1 MKNMGII
8 ESAAQCSRVAMM
20 RHYLSMAKIGRMK
33 EERLKERNL
42 YNILGIIAQS
52 CCGNWL
58 YDRKGRSQE
67 RLVWFGNIPSY
78 ILEIALVLLMK
89 YLLYLVKLA

>member
-8 ESAAQCSRVAMM
+8 ESAAQCSRVSMM

-52 CCGNWL
+52 CCGN
-58 YDRKGRSQE
+58 
-67 RLVWFGNIPSY
+67 
-78 ILEIALVLLMK
+78 
-89 YLLYLVKLA
+89 